1 MMRKRKVTTPTNT
14 EVKTYS
20 TKDSN
25 GKTQYQMHTEV
36 SLADCGTYGLNNSD
50 KAFLLAILA
59 DARWDGNKWESKL
72 SIPMIQKRS
81 GMGEKAQRASRKRL
95 IELGVIKAY
104 QQFDNSLIF
113 HFRSLDL
120 NEVRVQEF
128 AEALAKKTDGK
139 ILHIKVPENNLLL
152 KRYKKSWGE
161 TYPKRYE
168 SFKNAVMAKTRN
180 GEIFN
185 SEHHKA
191 WRKTYTLNNP
201 DDVMDLDLIYLTDG
215 DMVVIGENVKVI
227 NNGIEKPII
236 LKQESSPKPF
246 SLKAGETQNDYDHA
260 FDGIEPTFE
269 DVPTSEEEPKKD
281 EPQEVVEVVT
291 HQEVV
296 KPITPVVCGDKSK
309 LLKCFRPNIDISEI
323 DISGKGI
330 GFFAKPLHNKECD
343 KDTARQ
349 YLKVIKAYYWD
360 QYNPDNATI
369 ANMVSWLTCSVCS
382 NLTNELGY
390 CLDPNCSSNNLPF

>member
-1 MMRKRKVTTPTNT
+1 MMRKRKVTTTTNT
-14 EVKTYS
+14 ELKTYS

-81 GMGEKAQRASRKRL
+81 GMGEKAQRSSRKRL

-139 ILHIKVPENNLLL
+139 ISHIKVPENNLLL

-185 SEHHKA
+185 SEHHKD

-201 DDVMDLDLIYLTDG
+201 DDVMDLDLICLTDG

-269 DVPTSEEEPKKD
+269 DVPTSEDEPEEV

-291 HQEVV
+291 HQDVV

-309 LLKCFRPNIDISEI
+309 LLKCFRPNTDISEI
-323 DISGKGI
+323 DISGRGI
-330 GFFAKPLHNKECD
+330 GFFAKPLHLKECD

-349 YLKVIKAYYWD
+349 YLKVIAEYYWE
-360 QYNPDNATI
+360 QYNPDDATI
-369 ANMVSWLTCSVCS
+369 DKILDWLVCEVCG
-382 NLTNELGY
+382 NYTDDRGY
-390 CLDPNCSSNNLPF
+390 CSDPNCSTNALPF

>member
-1 MMRKRKVTTPTNT
+1 MENSNNYLKIDWSKKQTNFTILTEEIAPISKVNDLPFGLNLKIVWSYLDKYYHDAQKPISISYETLATRFGVSKNT
-14 EVKTYS
+14 MVKYISSLIDMGILSKIDNGDGKSLSFETKIIPFDKIAYPS
-20 TKDSN
+20 TKEYQNSN
-25 GKTQYQMHTEV
+25 SRRIKEQ
-36 SLADCGTYGLNNSD
+36 
-50 KAFLLAILA
+50 
-59 DARWDGNKWESKL
+59 SK
-72 SIPMIQKRS
+72 
-81 GMGEKAQRASRKRL
+81 
-95 IELGVIKAY
+95 V
-104 QQFDNSLIF
+104 
-113 HFRSLDL
+113 
-120 NEVRVQEF
+120 
-128 AEALAKKTDGK
+128 
-139 ILHIKVPENNLLL
+139 
-152 KRYKKSWGE
+152 
-161 TYPKRYE
+161 
-168 SFKNAVMAKTRN
+168 
-180 GEIFN
+180 
-185 SEHHKA
+185 
-191 WRKTYTLNNP
+191 
-201 DDVMDLDLIYLTDG
+201 
-215 DMVVIGENVKVI
+215 
-227 NNGIEKPII
+227 
-236 LKQESSPKPF
+236 KQESPKKPSNFMFAKTNREKLTILGDMDKLNKFNSWFGRQDNKGVKLGSRDYERFLIECGYIEPQEVAITQSLPKPF

-291 HQEVV
+291 PQVV
-296 KPITPVVCGDKSK
+296 EHVTPVVCGDKSK

-360 QYNPDNATI
+360 QYNPDNAMI